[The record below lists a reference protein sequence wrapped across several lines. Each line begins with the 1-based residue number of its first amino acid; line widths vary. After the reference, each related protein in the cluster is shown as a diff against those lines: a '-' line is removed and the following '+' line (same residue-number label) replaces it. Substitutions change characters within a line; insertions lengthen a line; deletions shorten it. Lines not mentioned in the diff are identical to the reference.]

1 MLRELSIKNV
11 AIIENSELSFSSG
24 MTVLTGETGAG
35 KTIIIDAL
43 SLLLGSRASVDM
55 IRYGEDKAIVEG
67 VFDQLSDKLLQV
79 LDTYEIPKEA
89 TLTITRVV
97 QEGRSTTK
105 VNGVSVTS
113 KELKELSMY
122 LLDIHV
128 QHDTMRLFDPARYLE
143 LLDDY
148 ALIDVSTYQSL
159 LTTYQAKI
167 KAYEDFMA
175 IEAQAQ
181 EQLEYWQF
189 QRQELAELELQPG
202 EEASLEE
209 ERSSLKNYDKV
220 YALLHRVT
228 SSDLDVGPQMYEA
241 LSSLKKLA
249 DYDIAKDDV
258 ARAESA
264 YYDWTDLIDS
274 LKQKKQLLQYDPDR
288 LDTIET
294 RLQAISRLTRKYKC
308 SADVLLDKLA
318 SLDAQIQSFDNAAMT
333 KTDLTKAVDTAYQP
347 LLKEAQALTSER
359 AKAAKTLE
367 TQLQAEVR
375 ELHLPQVQF
384 AIKVQSNT
392 PKDIFDAIA
401 FHDSGLNHVEID
413 ISTNK
418 GEPLK
423 PLAKVASG
431 GEISRVMLGLK
442 TVLLQ
447 ASGLSTII
455 FDEIDQGVS
464 GAVAQAMAD
473 KLKRLSKTT
482 QVLLITHLPQV
493 AALAD
498 THLFVKKMEVND
510 RTISQTH
517 ALTTEE
523 RVLEIAAMMSTE
535 TTTEKSI
542 ALAKELLGI

>member
-1 MLRELSIKNV
+1 MLRELTIKNV

-43 SLLLGSRASVDM
+43 SLLLGSRASTDL

-67 VFDQLSDKLLQV
+67 VFDELSDKLLS
-79 LDTYEIPKEA
+79 LLEAYTIPKDDL
-89 TLTITRVV
+89 LTITRVV

-113 KELKELSMY
+113 KELRELSLY

-128 QHDTMRLFDPARYLE
+128 QHDTMRLFDEARYLE

-148 ALIDVSTYQSL
+148 AKVDLSAYQTAL
-159 LTTYQAKI
+159 AAYKTAT
-167 KAYEDFMA
+167 KAHDDFTRM
-175 IEAQAQ
+175 ESQAQ

-189 QRQELAELELQPG
+189 QRQELEELALATG
-202 EEASLEE
+202 EEAALEE
-209 ERSSLKNYDKV
+209 ERASLKNYDKV
-220 YALLHRVT
+220 YELLTRLT
-228 SSDLDVGPQMYEA
+228 SSDLDIGPSMYES
-241 LSSLKKLA
+241 LSLLQKLA
-249 DYDIAKDDV
+249 SYDLGKDDLP
-258 ARAESA
+258 RAESA
-264 YYDWTDLIDS
+264 YYEWTDLIEN
-274 LKQKKQLLQYDPDR
+274 LKSKKDHLQYDPDR
-288 LDTIET
+288 LDSIES
-294 RLQAISRLTRKYKC
+294 RLQAITRLTRKYKC
-308 SADVLLDKLA
+308 TADELIEKHL
-318 SLDAQIQSFDNAAMT
+318 SLVKQIDDFDNAAMT
-333 KTDLTKAVDTAYQP
+333 KDELTKAVEAAFAP
-347 LLKEAQALTSER
+347 LLETATTLEAHRVT
-359 AKAAKTLE
+359 AAKRLQTELQQE
-367 TQLQAEVR
+367 VAELQLPNVK
-375 ELHLPQVQF
+375 F
-384 AIKVQSNT
+384 AITVGSST
-392 PKDIFDAIA
+392 PKNAFDATA
-401 FHDSGLNHVEID
+401 FTESGINQVSID

-442 TVLLQ
+442 SVLLQ

-464 GAVAQAMAD
+464 GAVAQAMAE
-473 KLKRLSKTT
+473 KLKRLSQTT

-498 THLFVKKMEVND
+498 THLFVKKMEVNG

-517 ALTTEE
+517 ALSMDE

-535 TTTEKSI
+535 STTEKSI
-542 ALAKELLGI
+542 ALAKELLGL

>member
-1 MLRELSIKNV
+1 MLRELTIKNV

-43 SLLLGSRASVDM
+43 SLLLGSRASVDL

-67 VFDQLSDKLLQV
+67 VFDELSDKLLQL
-79 LDTYEIPKEA
+79 LDTYEIPHEDG
-89 TLTITRVV
+89 LTITRVV

-113 KELKELSMY
+113 KELRELSLY

-128 QHDTMRLFDPARYLE
+128 QHDTMRLFDEARYLE

-148 ALIDVSTYQSL
+148 AVVDLHAYQTAL
-159 LTTYQAKI
+159 A
-167 KAYEDFMA
+167 AYKTATHAYDDFLRV
-175 IEAQAQ
+175 ESQAQ

-189 QRQELAELELQPG
+189 QRQELEELGLSAG
-202 EEASLEE
+202 EELALEE
-209 ERSSLKNYDKV
+209 ERASLKNYDKV
-220 YALLHRVT
+220 YDLFTRLT
-228 SSDLDVGPQMYEA
+228 SSELDVGPAMYES
-241 LSSLKKLA
+241 LSLLQKLA
-249 DYDIAKDDV
+249 AYEIGKDDL

-264 YYDWTDLIDS
+264 YYDWSDLIDHI
-274 LKQKKQLLQYDPDR
+274 KTKRDQLQYDPDR
-288 LDTIET
+288 LDAIET

-308 SADVLLDKLA
+308 TADDLLEKLA
-318 SLDAQIQSFDNAAMT
+318 SLTNQIESFDNAAMT
-333 KTDLTKAVDTAYQP
+333 KAELSKAVQAAFEP
-347 LLKEAQALTSER
+347 LLLEANRLASVRT
-359 AKAAKTLE
+359 AAAAKLATELQKE
-367 TQLQAEVR
+367 VAELQLPNVK
-375 ELHLPQVQF
+375 F
-384 AIKVQSNT
+384 AITVLSSK
-392 PKDIFDAIA
+392 PKDALDAGV
-401 FHDSGLNHVEID
+401 FSESGINQVSID

-442 TVLLQ
+442 SVLLQ

-464 GAVAQAMAD
+464 GAVAQAMAE

-493 AALAD
+493 AAQAD
-498 THLFVKKMEVND
+498 THLFVKKMEVNG

-517 ALTTEE
+517 ALSMDE

-535 TTTEKSI
+535 STTEKSI
-542 ALAKELLGI
+542 ALAKELLGV

>member
-1 MLRELSIKNV
+1 MLRELTIKNV

-43 SLLLGSRASVDM
+43 SLLLGSRASVDL

-67 VFDQLSDKLLQV
+67 VFDELSDKLLQL
-79 LDTYEIPKEA
+79 LDTYEIPHEDG
-89 TLTITRVV
+89 LTITRVV

-113 KELKELSMY
+113 KELRELSLY

-128 QHDTMRLFDPARYLE
+128 QHDTMRLFDEARYLE

-148 ALIDVSTYQSL
+148 AVVDLHAYQTAL
-159 LTTYQAKI
+159 A
-167 KAYEDFMA
+167 AYKTAMHAYDDF
-175 IEAQAQ
+175 IRVESQAQ

-189 QRQELAELELQPG
+189 QRQELEELGLSAG
-202 EEASLEE
+202 EELALEE
-209 ERSSLKNYDKV
+209 ERASLKNYDKV
-220 YALLHRVT
+220 YDLFTRLT
-228 SSDLDVGPQMYEA
+228 SSELDVGPAMYES
-241 LSSLKKLA
+241 LSLLQKLA
-249 DYDIAKDDV
+249 AYEIGKDDL

-264 YYDWTDLIDS
+264 YYDWSDLIDNI
-274 LKQKKQLLQYDPDR
+274 KTKRDQLQYDPDR
-288 LDTIET
+288 LDAIET

-308 SADVLLDKLA
+308 TADDLLEKLA
-318 SLDAQIQSFDNAAMT
+318 SLTNQIESFDNAAMT
-333 KTDLTKAVDTAYQP
+333 KAELSKAVQAAFEP
-347 LLKEAQALTSER
+347 LLLEANRLASVRT
-359 AKAAKTLE
+359 AAAAKLATELQKE
-367 TQLQAEVR
+367 VAELQLPNVK
-375 ELHLPQVQF
+375 F
-384 AIKVQSNT
+384 AITVLSSK
-392 PKDIFDAIA
+392 PKDALDAGV
-401 FHDSGLNHVEID
+401 FSESGINQVSID

-442 TVLLQ
+442 SVLLQ

-464 GAVAQAMAD
+464 GAVAQAMAE

-493 AALAD
+493 AAQAD
-498 THLFVKKMEVND
+498 THLFVKKMEVNG

-517 ALTTEE
+517 ALSMDE

-535 TTTEKSI
+535 STTEKSI
-542 ALAKELLGI
+542 ALAKELLGV

>member
-1 MLRELSIKNV
+1 MLRELTIKNV

-43 SLLLGSRASVDM
+43 SLLLGSRASVDL

-67 VFDQLSDKLLQV
+67 VFDELSDKLLQL
-79 LDTYEIPKEA
+79 LDTYEIPHEDG
-89 TLTITRVV
+89 LTITRVV

-113 KELKELSMY
+113 KELRELSLY

-128 QHDTMRLFDPARYLE
+128 QHDTMRLFDEARYLE

-148 ALIDVSTYQSL
+148 AVVDLHAYQTAL
-159 LTTYQAKI
+159 A
-167 KAYEDFMA
+167 AYKTATHAYDDFLRV
-175 IEAQAQ
+175 ESQAQ

-189 QRQELAELELQPG
+189 QRQELEELGLSAG
-202 EEASLEE
+202 EELALEE
-209 ERSSLKNYDKV
+209 ERASLKNYDKV
-220 YALLHRVT
+220 YDLFTRLT
-228 SSDLDVGPQMYEA
+228 SSELDVGPAMYES
-241 LSSLKKLA
+241 LSLLQKLA
-249 DYDIAKDDV
+249 AYEIGKDDL

-264 YYDWTDLIDS
+264 YYDWSDLIDNI
-274 LKQKKQLLQYDPDR
+274 KTKRDQLQYDPDR
-288 LDTIET
+288 LDAIET

-308 SADVLLDKLA
+308 TADDLLEKLA
-318 SLDAQIQSFDNAAMT
+318 SLTNQIESFDNAAMT
-333 KTDLTKAVDTAYQP
+333 KAELSKAVQAAFVP
-347 LLKEAQALTSER
+347 LLLEANRLASVRT
-359 AKAAKTLE
+359 AAAAKLATELQKE
-367 TQLQAEVR
+367 VAELQLPNVK
-375 ELHLPQVQF
+375 F
-384 AIKVQSNT
+384 AITVLSSK
-392 PKDIFDAIA
+392 PKDALDAGV
-401 FHDSGLNHVEID
+401 FSESGINQVSID

-442 TVLLQ
+442 SVLLQ

-464 GAVAQAMAD
+464 GAVAQAMAE

-493 AALAD
+493 AAQAD
-498 THLFVKKMEVND
+498 THLFVKKMEVNG

-517 ALTTEE
+517 ALSMDE

-535 TTTEKSI
+535 STTEKSI
-542 ALAKELLGI
+542 ALAKELLGV